1 MNQEDIRVALADF
14 RYGGQARDIFSEQL
28 IDAIEVKNRFVQI
41 AFIMGNN
48 PDSHQRHLALAICE
62 HVASNTKA
70 QSVTPVF
77 VSREHAGKKAPQ
89 KNPEQGQQQ
98 AAPSAREK
106 IDTGAKRV
114 ILVASGKG
122 GVGKST
128 VAVNL
133 AIALHQA
140 GQKVGLLD
148 ADIYGPSLPT
158 MLGRHQKPD
167 SIDGKIIPVEAF
179 GLKTMSIGYMIDP
192 GKPVVWRGPMVM
204 GAIEQMLK
212 DVAWDA
218 PDTLVIDLPPGTGD
232 AQLTLAQRVVVHD
245 AIIVSTP
252 QELALA
258 DVRRGIGMFR
268 QVGIKVT
275 GIIENMAYYVCPCC
289 NEKSFPFGSDGA
301 RIAAE
306 EYDVP
311 YLGGLPLMPELRS
324 SGDSGTPH
332 LAQENPAP
340 EIRKAFD
347 QVVQE
352 LVN

>member
-1 MNQEDIRVALADF
+1 MNQQDIRATLSSFTYD
-14 RYGGQARDIFSEQL
+14 GKPRDILKEQV
-28 IDAIEVKNRFVQI
+28 IDAIEVKDRLVQI

-48 PDSHQRHLALAICE
+48 PDSRQRHLALAVCH
-62 HVASNTKA
+62 HVANNSDA

-77 VSREHAGKKAPQ
+77 VSRQHGDKQPAR
-89 KNPEQGQQQ
+89 
-98 AAPSAREK
+98 PSQETSSPAAREK

-133 AIALHQA
+133 AVALQQA

-158 MLGRHQKPD
+158 MLGHHQKPE
-167 SIDGKIIPVEAF
+167 SIDGKIISVDSF

-192 GKPVVWRGPMVM
+192 AKPVVWRGPMVM

-212 DVAWDA
+212 DVAWGN
-218 PDTLVIDLPPGTGD
+218 PDILVIDLPPGTGD

-268 QVGIKVT
+268 QVGIPVT
-275 GIIENMAYYVCPCC
+275 GIIENMAYYACPCC
-289 NEKSFPFGSDGA
+289 GEKSFPFGNDGA
-301 RIAAE
+301 RVAAE
-306 EYDVP
+306 EYGVA
-311 YLGGLPLMPELRS
+311 YLGGLPLMPELRI
-324 SGDSGTPH
+324 SGDSSIPH
-332 LAQENPAP
+332 LAGEEPSP
-340 EIRKAFD
+340 EARQAFD
-347 QVVQE
+347 RIVK
-352 LVN
+352 LVMG